1 MGQKVIIIG
10 AGGHAKVIAD
20 IILKNND
27 ELIGFLDDNIGI
39 GKKVIEKYNVIGK
52 LDDCIQLYNSDN
64 SIKFIIGIG
73 DNKIREKISKKYN
86 LPYYTAM
93 HPTSTIGLGVK
104 IKEGTAIM
112 ANTTIN
118 VNASIGKHCIINTGA
133 IIEHD
138 NEIEDFVHVSPNA
151 AIAGTV
157 KIGKRTHVGIGA
169 CIKNNIS
176 VCEDAII
183 GAGAVVVN
191 NIEVKG
197 TYMGIPA
204 KLIK

>member
-39 GKKVIEKYNVIGK
+39 GKKVIEKYSVIGK
-52 LDDCIQLYNSDN
+52 LNDCIQLYNSDN